1 MTRRTES
8 LTTGGK
14 TMSETTAGTC
24 PAWCERDHA
33 DVQGVHHRAEVG
45 HLDIRGKRLFVIVLA
60 TFDRPAAVMLTGA
73 EPMIIEE
80 DDTEDARGVFTLLGF
95 PFLAQLT
102 ERAAF
107 IVARHNVAWRLAQEV
122 QD

>member
-1 MTRRTES
+1 
-8 LTTGGK
+8 
-14 TMSETTAGTC
+14 MSETTAGTC

-33 DVQGVHHRAEVG
+33 DVQGAYHRAEVG
-45 HLDIRGKRLFVIVLA
+45 HLDIQGKRLFVIVLA

-73 EPMIIEE
+73 ESMIIEE

-95 PFLAQLT
+95 PFLAQLI

-107 IVARHNVAWRLAQEV
+107 IVERHNAAWRLAQEV